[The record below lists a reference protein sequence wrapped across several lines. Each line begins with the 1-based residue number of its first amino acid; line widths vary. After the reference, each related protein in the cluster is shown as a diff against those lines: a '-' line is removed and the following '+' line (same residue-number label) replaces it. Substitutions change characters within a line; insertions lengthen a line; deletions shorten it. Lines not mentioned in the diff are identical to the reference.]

1 MRIWHVS
8 AALGW
13 HRVHGLW
20 CVPHTFTQPIIHHLA
35 DPCARVAGAGNYSAN
50 TLSCE
55 PCQIGEFCVAG
66 TSVGVRCPLAQ
77 STTNGRGARSEGDC
91 VCQVGYYMDE
101 DGCVPCR
108 AMGTNCTAV
117 GVTVATLPLL
127 EDWWRLPNSTQL
139 ERCYAIS
146 NCTGGSDALQLCGE
160 GYEVG
165 SPYNLLHP
173 LSMPYISSQALPYIF
188 LTGCLLRC
196 LFGGQQRNELSSLS
210 GPVQA
215 V

>member
-1 MRIWHVS
+1 
-8 AALGW
+8 
-13 HRVHGLW
+13 
-20 CVPHTFTQPIIHHLA
+20 
-35 DPCARVAGAGNYSAN
+35 
-50 TLSCE
+50 
-55 PCQIGEFCVAG
+55 
-66 TSVGVRCPLAQ
+66 
-77 STTNGRGARSEGDC
+77 
-91 VCQVGYYMDE
+91 MDE
-101 DGCVPCR
+101 DGCVPCSVV
-108 AMGTNCTAV
+108 GTNCTTV

-127 EDWWRLPNSTQL
+127 ADWWRLPNSTQL
-139 ERCYAIS
+139 ERCFAIS